1 MAGQLKACRMITGP
15 ALAGLA
21 LITCCIAFLFSF
33 LAFEGKSQ

>member
-1 MAGQLKACRMITGP
+1 MITGH

-21 LITCCIAFLFSF
+21 LIACCVAFLFSF